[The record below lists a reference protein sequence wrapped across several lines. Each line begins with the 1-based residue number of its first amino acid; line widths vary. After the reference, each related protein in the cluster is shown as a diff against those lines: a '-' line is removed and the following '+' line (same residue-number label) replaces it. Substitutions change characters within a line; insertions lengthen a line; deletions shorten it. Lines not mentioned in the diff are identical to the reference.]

1 MTQELTRR
9 ELIRV
14 ATLAGG
20 LAALG
25 GVWTEGAL
33 AQSKS
38 PNEKL
43 NIACIGVGG
52 QGGGDLREVSGENI
66 VALCD
71 VDSIRAA
78 KSFGAYPNAPKYTD
92 YRKMLERKDI
102 DAVTVTIP
110 DHNHAAATA
119 MAMHLG
125 KHVYCQK
132 PLTHSVHEAREIAK
146 LSARNPK
153 LATQMGTQAHASEG
167 NIRTAE
173 LLQMGVIG
181 QVTQVH
187 VWTDRPKGW
196 WPQGVTRPT
205 EAVPIRSSL
214 DWNCWLGTAAFRPY
228 NPVYLPFVW
237 RGWWDF
243 GTGSLGDMAC
253 HLMDVA
259 FWGLKLGAPVRV
271 SAEGVGMTADSP
283 PLSCVIK
290 YEFPKRS
297 SAAPH
302 DKPHDKRRDKKPASA
317 DSVSEASP
325 GGELGPVTLTW
336 YDAKVKPP
344 ADLLGGE
351 TVPDISNGSLFIG
364 DKGML
369 LVNHGANP
377 ILLPHA
383 KFDGVELPKPFLPRP
398 GNHYLQWIEACKT
411 GTSTGSNF
419 GYAGVMTEAV
429 LLGNVALRVGQPVE
443 YDAIHGKVTNCK
455 EAEQYL
461 QNAYRKGYRL

>member
-25 GVWTEGAL
+25 GVWTEGAR

-66 VALCD
+66 VAMCD
-71 VDSIRAA
+71 VDSQRAA
-78 KSFGAYPNAPKYTD
+78 KSFDKYPDVPKYTD
-92 YRKMLERKDI
+92 FRKMLERKDI

-119 MAMHLG
+119 MALHLG

-132 PLTHSVHEAREIAK
+132 PLTHTVHEAREIAR
-146 LSARNPK
+146 LAARNRK
-153 LATQMGTQAHASEG
+153 LATQMGTQGHAFEG
-167 NIRTAE
+167 NIKLVE
-173 LLQMGVIG
+173 LVQSGAIG
-181 QVTQVH
+181 SVTQVH

-205 EAVPIRSSL
+205 ETSPVRASL
-214 DWNCWLGTAAFRPY
+214 DWDSWLGTAADRPY
-228 NPVYLPFVW
+228 SPKYLPFVW

-259 FWGLKLGAPVRV
+259 FWSLNLGAPVRV
-271 SAEGVGMTADSP
+271 SAEGVGMTEDSP
-283 PLSCVIK
+283 PTACVIK
-290 YEFPKRS
+290 YEFPKRHAS
-297 SAAPH
+297 PQPAAG
-302 DKPHDKRRDKKPASA
+302 KKETDPGAQPAEAPAS
-317 DSVSEASP
+317 
-325 GGELGPVTLTW
+325 GELAPATLTW
-336 YDAKVKPP
+336 YDAGVKPP
-344 ADLLGGE
+344 VELLGGE
-351 TVPDISNGSLFIG
+351 TVPKIDNGSLFIG
-364 DKGML
+364 DKGMIL
-369 LVNHGANP
+369 ISHGGDP
-377 ILLPHA
+377 ILLPHD
-383 KFDGVELPKPFLPRP
+383 KFASFQAPQPTITRPK
-398 GNHYLQWIEACKT
+398 NHYLQWIEACKT
-411 GTSTGSNF
+411 GSPTGSNF

-429 LLGNVALRVGQPVE
+429 LLGNVSLRVGKPIE
-443 YDAIHGKVTNCK
+443 YDARHGKVKGCPQ
-455 EAEQYL
+455 ADQYL
-461 QNAYRKGYRL
+461 QNSYRSGYRL